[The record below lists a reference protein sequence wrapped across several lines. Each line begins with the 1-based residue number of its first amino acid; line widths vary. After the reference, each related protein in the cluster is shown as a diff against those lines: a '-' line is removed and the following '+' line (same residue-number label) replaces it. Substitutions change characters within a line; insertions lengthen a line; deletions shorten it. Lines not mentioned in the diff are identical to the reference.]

1 MGNVHTCGPNTA
13 LVVSGGCR
21 GGSNRKTTVIGGWAW
36 AWWLVTD
43 VQRLTLEI
51 MTLEPECHAVETI
64 QGVPITVTGVAQIK
78 VMTNPDLLQAA
89 LEQFLGKDPSE
100 LKRTILGTLEGHL
113 RSILGTMTVEEIYK
127 DRDAFADRVKL
138 DLNKLFSRF
147 FFHQKF
153 LNFFWEIKVVKN
165 LFRFMKW
172 LNQTLVGWVLKS
184 SPSRSRMF
192 LTMLSTC
199 PHWVNLEQPQ

>member
-138 DLNKLFSRF
+138 DQNFFSRF

-153 LNFFWEIKVVKN
+153 PNFFWEIKVVKN

-199 PHWVNLEQPQ
+199 PHWVNLERPQ

>member
-1 MGNVHTCGPNTA
+1 MGNIHTCGPNTA

-100 LKRTILGTLEGHL
+100 LKKTILGTLEGHL

-127 DRDAFADRVKL
+127 DRDAFADRVKY
-138 DLNKLFSRF
+138 
-147 FFHQKF
+147 
-153 LNFFWEIKVVKN
+153 I
-165 LFRFMKW
+165 
-172 LNQTLVGWVLKS
+172 VLKKS
-184 SPSRSRMF
+184 LKHNDLTLFDCNSFVFPIFFYRSF
-192 LTMLSTC
+192 KTKFFSGL
-199 PHWVNLEQPQ
+199 

>member
-199 PHWVNLEQPQ
+199 PHWVNLERPQ

>member
-199 PHWVNLEQPQ
+199 LHWVNLERPQ

>member
-138 DLNKLFSRF
+138 DQNKLFSRF

-153 LNFFWEIKVVKN
+153 PNFFWEIKVVKN

-199 PHWVNLEQPQ
+199 PHWVNLERPQ

>member
-138 DLNKLFSRF
+138 DQNKLFSRF

-199 PHWVNLEQPQ
+199 PHWVNLERPQ